1 MQRTLYRFDFPAA
14 VPVERIEELV
24 VLALVAAESLH
35 GASQT
40 RLDAAHFLDLE
51 RRRLVIEADTPV
63 GQDFCKLFTGFA
75 TGELGPS
82 AFCVE
87 RVPGAAVPPATQA
100 VA

>member
-1 MQRTLYRFDFPAA
+1 MQRTRYRFAFPAE
-14 VPVERIEELV
+14 VPVEQIEELV

-51 RRRLVIEADTPV
+51 RRQLVIEADTSV

-75 TGELGPS
+75 TGEFGPDG
-82 AFCVE
+82 FQVE
-87 RVPGAAVPPATQA
+87 RVTPEL
-100 VA
+100 VASA